1 MHACCKVTGGTSTR
15 IPVSFKFVALLN
27 VRIKIILIASIV
39 LKLFLTLTKIDFKG
53 FFFFFIFLR
62 CQITTL
68 KFLVNFFLNE
78 CHFDRNLCS
87 NLRKQVLGFWIKT
100 IYKQSVNTVKYI
112 QTFVKKL

>member
-1 MHACCKVTGGTSTR
+1 MPDYNS
-15 IPVSFKFVALLN
+15 
-27 VRIKIILIASIV
+27 KI
-39 LKLFLTLTKIDFKG
+39 
-53 FFFFFIFLR
+53 
-62 CQITTL
+62 
-68 KFLVNFFLNE
+68 LVNFFLNE